1 MADRISEERRSY
13 NMRRIRS
20 SNTSVELAVRSL
32 VHGMGYRFRLHDRKL
47 PGTPDMVFASRRR
60 VVFVHGCF
68 WHQHPDPECLDS
80 RLPKSNLDY
89 WIPKLKRTQERDL
102 ANQQALSERGWNCLI
117 VWECELKNKQT
128 LGVRLAKFLG

>member
-80 RLPKSNLDY
+80 RFPKSNLDY